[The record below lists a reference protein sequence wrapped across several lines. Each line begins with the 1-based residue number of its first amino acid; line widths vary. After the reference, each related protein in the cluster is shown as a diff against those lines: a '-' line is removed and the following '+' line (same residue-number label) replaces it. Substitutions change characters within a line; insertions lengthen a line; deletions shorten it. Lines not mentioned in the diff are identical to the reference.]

1 MTLYREGT
9 YYALPSHLTWERV
22 AEARKRWDIKAMNA
36 PVAMGPG
43 VIAWGRLL
51 YPLDYEVFF
60 EDFGEGNMA
69 DGLCPICTPYFA
81 RCRCNELSGPCPAGQ
96 SELQEQ
102 VLGILEANSMPTE
115 INDQVMALIQ
125 KGEEWL
131 ASRANCE
138 EQLDLDPEERGMVGR
153 GDRGAM

>member
-1 MTLYREGT
+1 MAEIIQYREGT
-9 YYALPSHLTWERV
+9 YYALPSHMTWERV
-22 AEARKRWDIKAMNA
+22 AEARKRWDIEPMNA

-60 EDFGEGNMA
+60 DDFGEDKPMPWISNPPEP
-69 DGLCPICTPYFA
+69 DV
-81 RCRCNELSGPCPAGQ
+81 

-102 VLGILEANSMPTE
+102 VLGILEANSIPTE
-115 INDQVMALIQ
+115 INDQIMALIE

-131 ASRANCE
+131 ANRLNEE
-138 EQLDLDPEERGMVGR
+138 EQLDLDPEERNAVGGR
-153 GDRGAM
+153 R